1 MFVQTGDVIR
11 SRPFAICY
19 NTRMMQLKPEAMI
32 LALETSCD
40 ETAAAVIRA
49 GRDIVSNVVASQM
62 HLHERF
68 GGVVPELAS
77 REHIVSLAPVVRE
90 ALAPLAGGWDAIDAV
105 ACTYGPGLPGALLAG
120 VNAAKGFAWAR
131 RKPLVAVNHLE
142 AHIYANWLRL
152 SDQQSAVSDQNQLT
166 ADHRPLTTDPPF
178 PLVCLIVSGGHT
190 TLVLLRDHG
199 DYELLGQ
206 TRDDAAGE
214 AFDKAARIMGLG
226 YPGGPQIQRIAADVQ
241 PNVKVP
247 RAWLGESFDF
257 SFSGVKT
264 HVLHEVQRAKAGADV
279 NLAHTQPEFVRN
291 LAAAFQ
297 EAVVDVLV
305 TKTVAAAQQF
315 GAQTVLLAGGVAA
328 NAALRNALIARSPVP
343 VRYPPVALC
352 TDNAAMVGAAAYFRF
367 AQGLQT
373 DWSLGVKPNL
383 KLLP

>member
-1 MFVQTGDVIR
+1 
-11 SRPFAICY
+11 
-19 NTRMMQLKPEAMI
+19 MQELQPGFTI

-40 ETAAAVIRA
+40 ETAAAVIRD
-49 GRDIVSNVVASQM
+49 GREIVSNVVASQM
-62 HLHERF
+62 HLHERY

-77 REHIVSLAPVVRE
+77 REHITSLVPVIRD
-90 ALAPLAGGWDAIDAV
+90 ALAPLPRSWDAIDAV

-120 VNAAKGFAWAR
+120 VDAAKGLAWAR

-142 AHIYANWLRL
+142 AHIYANWLI
-152 SDQQSAVSDQNQLT
+152 VSEQESRASGQ
-166 ADHRPLTTDPPF
+166 RPGISTGPSPTTDPPAF

-190 TLVLLRDHG
+190 ALVLLRDHG

-226 YPGGPQIQRIAADVQ
+226 YPGGPQIQKVAAGVA
-241 PNVKVP
+241 PGEVKVP
-247 RAWLGESFDF
+247 RAWLGDSFDF

-264 HVLHEVQRAKAGADV
+264 HMLHAVQRASAA
-279 NLAHTQPEFVRN
+279 AHPQGSTERFNYAASDPEGVQK

-305 TKTVAAAQQF
+305 TKTVDAARQL
-315 GAQTVLLAGGVAA
+315 GARAVLLAGGVAA
-328 NAALRNALIARSPVP
+328 NLALRETLIARSPVP
-343 VRYPPVALC
+343 VCYPPVWLC

-367 AQGLQT
+367 AQGVQNGW
-373 DWSLGVKPNL
+373 DLGIKPNL
-383 KLLP
+383 KLIA

>member
-1 MFVQTGDVIR
+1 
-11 SRPFAICY
+11 
-19 NTRMMQLKPEAMI
+19 MQELQPGFTI

-40 ETAAAVIRA
+40 ETAAAVIRD
-49 GRDIVSNVVASQM
+49 GHEIISNVVASQM
-62 HLHERF
+62 HLHERY

-77 REHIVSLAPVVRE
+77 REHITSLVPVIRD
-90 ALAPLAGGWDAIDAV
+90 ALAPLPGGWDAIDAV

-120 VNAAKGFAWAR
+120 VNAAKGLAWAR
-131 RKPLVAVNHLE
+131 QKPLVAVNHLE
-142 AHIYANWLRL
+142 AHIYANWLITEQRPDA
-152 SDQQSAVSDQNQLT
+152 SDSA
-166 ADHRPLTTDPPF
+166 PPEF

-190 TLVLLRDHG
+190 ALVLLRGHG

-226 YPGGPQIQRIAADVQ
+226 YPGGPQIQKVATGVTD
-241 PNVKVP
+241 NTLKVP
-247 RAWLGESFDF
+247 RAWLGDSYDF

-264 HVLHEVQRAKAGADV
+264 HILHAVQRAGVAA
-279 NLAHTQPEFVRN
+279 QPEPTTERFNFATSDPAGVQK

-305 TKTVAAAQQF
+305 TKTVQAAERF
-315 GAQTVLLAGGVAA
+315 GARTVLLAGGVAA
-328 NAALRNALIARSPVP
+328 NLALRKTLIARSPLP
-343 VRYPPVALC
+343 VRYPPIFLC

-367 AQGLQT
+367 AQGVQS

-383 KLLP
+383 KLIA